1 MGFLFGSTFSN
12 YDKDDDD
19 VFVHVDEDGKVD
31 MELEEELNNEYED
44 SLTRIWNDDEI
55 TVKTMKMI

>member
-31 MELEEELNNEYED
+31 MELEELNNEYDD
-44 SLTRIWNDDEI
+44 SLTRI
-55 TVKTMKMI
+55 

>member
-12 YDKDDDD
+12 YDKDDDV
-19 VFVHVDEDGKVD
+19 VFVQVDEDGKVD
-31 MELEEELNNEYED
+31 MELEELNNEYDEYDKED
-44 SLTRIWNDDEI
+44 LKDDEI